1 MASKTELRE
10 GSKYF
15 VVDPDN
21 VGVVGKRI
29 PLVCHYR
36 GVHADHL
43 PHHSGFKHVFTF
55 AGDPDTGY
63 WLTDTMVLTLV
74 EPYSEAR
81 NAEIAKEA
89 EYYYKYLK
97 LWRRAARQY
106 SPKRRKTS

>member
-36 GVHADHL
+36 GVHPDPRHIGFRHL
-43 PHHSGFKHVFTF
+43 FTF
-55 AGDPDTGY
+55 VGDPDTGY
-63 WLTDTMVLTLV
+63 NLTDKMVLTLV

-89 EYYYKYLK
+89 EYYYEQLK
-97 LWRRAARQY
+97 LWRKAARKQ
-106 SPKRRKTS
+106 SPKRSKTS